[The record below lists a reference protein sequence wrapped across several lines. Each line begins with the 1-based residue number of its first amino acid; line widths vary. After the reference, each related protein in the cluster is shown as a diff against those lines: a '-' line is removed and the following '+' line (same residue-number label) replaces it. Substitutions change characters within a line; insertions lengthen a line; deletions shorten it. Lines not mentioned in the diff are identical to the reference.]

1 MRAAAKYY
9 VLSALFGIFCFTIPT
24 YARQIRFT
32 ALTIDDGLSQSVVSQ
47 IYKDRR
53 GYMWIATQDGLNRYN
68 GYEFIVYR
76 NNVYDST
83 SISDNNITAITETND
98 GLLWIGTSNGG
109 LNVFNPFTRKFS
121 VVTIDNKQELLN
133 IKALLADTKGNIWT
147 IAENAVC
154 QYQTQTGTWRR
165 ISLKL
170 SGEALF
176 TCLYFKDDVLWIGT
190 KNHGIISYNTVSEQ
204 VNNYLEYDNAGNPKF
219 SFTVNDIYL
228 DDAGILW
235 YATTGKGLC
244 KIDLKS
250 QQYEYLLYEDAVSNF
265 VRDISEGDLP
275 GELWIASTKGLLVLN
290 GQTTERYFASGKHGL
305 LSNMVNCIFNAKNG
319 NIWIGTDLGINIYKK
334 YLFKFEHIY
343 KPENGRKSAYAPSGN
358 TIMCF
363 EQLNDSIMVI
373 GNLEHGLDF
382 WNINTNR
389 FTNYPT
395 YVNKLHY
402 RILALLND
410 TANHKLW
417 IGSWGGGINY
427 YDTRTQTFSKA
438 FDVEHPLNGTRIAA
452 NTVLD
457 LEKGPGN
464 TLWIATYNGLSV
476 LDINRQTFTNYF
488 TIDGLPDKSVTTLTY
503 DSMRNRMWIGTGKE
517 LCYFDF
523 SDNKIREF
531 HLKNKKLLHTK
542 SINTILVD
550 NEVLW
555 IGTSQGLIK
564 YNFNTHEEKGFF
576 SQQHGLLNDYIYG
589 ILKDSENYLWISTN
603 KGLARFDI
611 DKETFKHF
619 TEEDGLQSNEFNQGA
634 YFKAIDGTMYFGGIN
649 GFNRFVPEKIT
660 DNPILPK
667 VYITDVLLLHN
678 EPLQSDTAL
687 LFKNTISMEY
697 KQAKSITL
705 EFEALE
711 YTLPQENMYQ
721 WKLEGFDDEWSEPAH
736 RNFALYNNLEGGEYV
751 FKVRAANHDGVWSKQ
766 PATLRIIIIPPF
778 YKTIPFYI
786 FCVIGGI
793 ILVLL
798 IIRFRTQKIK
808 AENKKLEEKVQER
821 TKELN
826 EKNKDILSSIEYAKR
841 IQEAILPPQEKIA
854 KAFPQSFIVYL
865 PKDIVSGDFY
875 WFAETENNY
884 FMAAVDC
891 TGHGVPGAFMSMI
904 GHSLLN
910 QIVQI
915 QHVENTAE
923 ILNRLNERVVNALN
937 QQGHKHD
944 TRDGMDLAL
953 IRCPKNDTTI
963 EYSGA
968 FRPLYVVRQNGLFEK
983 INADKRPIGGSIDN
997 EFSFRAHLIQ
1007 LNAGDTV
1014 YMFSDGY
1021 PDQFGGPKNKK
1032 FMVKNFQKM
1041 LMKIHHLPPAEQK
1054 AEIIRIFNEWKGL
1067 NEQVDDILVIG
1078 ITF

>member
-1 MRAAAKYY
+1 MRTAGKYY
-9 VLSALFGIFCFTIPT
+9 VLSILLAIFYFGISG

-32 ALTIDDGLSQSVVSQ
+32 VLTIDDGLSQSVVSQ
-47 IYKDRR
+47 IYKDRQ
-53 GYMWIATQDGLNRYN
+53 GYVWIATQDGLNRYN
-68 GYEFIVYR
+68 GYKFEVFR

-83 SISDNNITAITETND
+83 SISDNNITAIAETND

-121 VVTIDNKQELLN
+121 VVSIDEKQELLN
-133 IKALLADTKGNIWT
+133 IKALLTDSKGDLWV
-147 IAENAVC
+147 IAENYIY
-154 QYQTQTGTWRR
+154 QYRRQSGIWQR
-165 ISLKL
+165 ISFNLPGK
-170 SGEALF
+170 AIF
-176 TCLYFKDDVLWIGT
+176 TCLYFKDDILWIGT
-190 KNHGIISYNTVSEQ
+190 KNYGILSYNPVSKQ
-204 VNNYLEYDNAGNPKF
+204 INNYLEYDNAGNPKF

-250 QQYEYLLYEDAVSNF
+250 MQYEYLLYENIIANF
-265 VRDISEGDLP
+265 VRDISEGNLP

-290 GQTTERYFASGKHGL
+290 RQTTERYTANGKHGL
-305 LSNMVNCIFNAKNG
+305 LSNTVNCIFNAKNG
-319 NIWIGTDLGINIYKK
+319 NIWVGTDRGINIYKK

-343 KPENGRKSAYAPSGN
+343 KPENGKKPEYAPSGN

-382 WNINTNR
+382 WNIKTNR

-395 YVNKLHY
+395 YINKLHY
-402 RILALLND
+402 RILALLHD

-417 IGSWGGGINY
+417 IGAWGGGFNY
-427 YDTRTQTFSKA
+427 YDTRTQTFSQAVDTK
-438 FDVEHPLNGTRIAA
+438 HPLNHTRLAG

-457 LEKGPGN
+457 FEKGPGN

-476 LDINRQTFTNYF
+476 LDITRQTITNYF
-488 TIDGLPDKSVTTLTY
+488 TIDGLPDKLVNTLTY
-503 DSMRNRMWIGTGKE
+503 DSVRNRMWIGTGKE
-517 LCYFDF
+517 MCYFDF
-523 SDNKIREF
+523 SDNKIHPF
-531 HLKNKKLLHTK
+531 HLKNKKLIHTK
-542 SINTILVD
+542 SVNTILVD

-564 YNFNTHEEKGFF
+564 YNFTTGEEKGFF
-576 SQQHGLLNDYIYG
+576 TQHGLLNDYIYG
-589 ILKDSENYLWISTN
+589 ILKDSENHLWISTN

-611 DKETFKHF
+611 RKETFKHF

-634 YFKAIDGTMYFGGIN
+634 YFKAIDSTMYFGGIN

-660 DNPILPK
+660 DNPIAPK
-667 VYITDVLLLHN
+667 IYITQILLRN
-678 EPLQSDTAL
+678 EPFQSDTSL
-687 LFKNTISMEY
+687 LFKNTISIAY

-721 WKLEGFDDEWSEPAH
+721 WKLEGFDDEWSEPTH

-751 FKVRAANHDGVWSKQ
+751 FKVRAANHDGIWSKQ

-778 YKTIPFYI
+778 YKTVPFYI

-793 ILVLL
+793 IIVLL

-854 KAFPQSFIVYL
+854 KAFPQSFILYL

-937 QQGHKHD
+937 QQGHKYD

-953 IRCPKNDTTI
+953 IRCPKNSTTI

-1041 LMKIHHLPPAEQK
+1041 LMKIHHLPPVEQK
-1054 AEIIRIFNEWKGL
+1054 NEIIRIFNEWKGL

-1078 ITF
+1078 IRF